1 MTLDK
6 KASLNEIAGIAVDE
20 AKRMTLDKKASL
32 NEIARIADKY
42 NDNRLRILILVVLLA
57 RGRSSWNELKKE
69 IEDLIGSP
77 INPNTLSFHL
87 KKLIQL
93 KLVTKIGSIEN
104 LEYEIAPGKE
114 SEIPKEIRRVANRVR
129 GRSLCPSL
137 QKG

>member
-6 KASLNEIAGIAVDE
+6 REL
-20 AKRMTLDKKASL
+20 L

-42 NDNRLRILILVVLLA
+42 DVLGNRLRTLILVVLLA
-57 RGRSSWNELKKE
+57 RGRRSWNELKKE

-87 KKLIQL
+87 KKLIQSE
-93 KLVTKIGSIEN
+93 LVTKIGSIEN

-114 SEIPKEIRRVANRVR
+114 SEIPEEIRRVAELVR
-129 GRSLCPSL
+129 G
-137 QKG
+137 

>member
-6 KASLNEIAGIAVDE
+6 KAL
-20 AKRMTLDKKASL
+20 L

-42 NDNRLRILILVVLLA
+42 DVLGNRLRILILVVLLA
-57 RGRSSWNELKKE
+57 RGRKSWNELKKE

-87 KKLIQL
+87 KKLIQSE
-93 KLVTKIGSIEN
+93 LVTRIGSIEN

-114 SEIPKEIRRVANRVR
+114 SEIPEEIREVAKLVR
-129 GRSLCPSL
+129 G
-137 QKG
+137 

>member
-6 KASLNEIAGIAVDE
+6 KAL
-20 AKRMTLDKKASL
+20 L

-42 NDNRLRILILVVLLA
+42 DVLGNRLRILILVVLLA
-57 RGRSSWNELKKE
+57 RGRKSWNELKKE

-87 KKLIQL
+87 KKLIQSE
-93 KLVTKIGSIEN
+93 LVTRIGSIEN

-114 SEIPKEIRRVANRVR
+114 SEIPEEIRRVAKLVR
-129 GRSLCPSL
+129 G
-137 QKG
+137 

>member
-6 KASLNEIAGIAVDE
+6 KAL
-20 AKRMTLDKKASL
+20 L

-42 NDNRLRILILVVLLA
+42 DVLGNRLRILILVVLLA
-57 RGRSSWNELKKE
+57 RGRKSWNELKKE

-87 KKLIQL
+87 KKLIQSE
-93 KLVTKIGSIEN
+93 LVTKIGSIEN

-114 SEIPKEIRRVANRVR
+114 SEIPEEIRKVAKLVR
-129 GRSLCPSL
+129 G
-137 QKG
+137 

>member
-6 KASLNEIAGIAVDE
+6 KAL
-20 AKRMTLDKKASL
+20 L

-42 NDNRLRILILVVLLA
+42 DVLGNRLRILILVVLLA
-57 RGRSSWNELKKE
+57 RGRKSWNKLKKE

-87 KKLIQL
+87 KKLIQSE
-93 KLVTKIGSIEN
+93 LVTKIGSIEN

-114 SEIPKEIRRVANRVR
+114 SEIPEEIRRVAKLVR
-129 GRSLCPSL
+129 G
-137 QKG
+137 

>member
-6 KASLNEIAGIAVDE
+6 KAL
-20 AKRMTLDKKASL
+20 L

-42 NDNRLRILILVVLLA
+42 DVLGNRLRILILVVLLA
-57 RGRSSWNELKKE
+57 RGRKSWNELKKE

-93 KLVTKIGSIEN
+93 ELVTKIGSIEN

-114 SEIPKEIRRVANRVR
+114 SEIPEEIRRVVKLVR
-129 GRSLCPSL
+129 G
-137 QKG
+137 

>member
-6 KASLNEIAGIAVDE
+6 KAL
-20 AKRMTLDKKASL
+20 L

-42 NDNRLRILILVVLLA
+42 DVLGNRLRILILVVLLA
-57 RGRSSWNELKKE
+57 RGRKSWNELKKE

-87 KKLIQL
+87 KKLIQSE
-93 KLVTKIGSIEN
+93 LVTKIGSIEN

-114 SEIPKEIRRVANRVR
+114 SEIPEEIREVAKLVR
-129 GRSLCPSL
+129 G
-137 QKG
+137 